1 MNKLFTKV
9 VGVALGLTMA
19 VGVGVAVAAG
29 VKETVPV
36 YAAEGATHDMS
47 ITQQTSLN
55 NLATIPSI
63 NIPAQSYTV
72 AKITMVVR
80 YNKTA
85 GGATA
90 TATIGTT
97 NLGSKTHNA
106 NSTVTWEWTVDPAQ
120 QAAISID
127 FVNNCATGTGKGT
140 FYVNSVTLTEG
151 PAPHVDVTSVTV
163 DPSSTT
169 LLPGGTYDLASHV
182 TVLPNNATDPSVTYE
197 VTDADPAGCA
207 TVSSAGLITAV
218 EDGIA
223 EITVTSVDNDAKSDT
238 FMVEIE
244 TPSEPTISLNESSLE
259 GFVGGSSSLT
269 ATFVALEGTGV
280 TWSQTSSDGGSVTLG
295 TPDVSVSGKSTVSVA
310 YSTAGTITI
319 KAQDNGGSTYAECS
333 VVVSKTLTG
342 AIYAQTIT
350 DENSVM
356 NFTAKC
362 NGEGTAADGA
372 EWTITSDGDESNFD
386 STSGIHYGTNS
397 AYVTYIELTTSGVSG
412 TIKSVVVNAR
422 DAQSTATVSVTVGG
436 VAFTCSGS
444 TTATNTS
451 SDFTFTGSRSG
462 SVVVRVDRGSS
473 MQKALYVKTVTVTYE
488 KITTGA
494 DIKNTNVLAQK
505 AVIEFAEDL
514 TSKLNAVC
522 DQVNGNTDVEE
533 LDAKWSLISGTFTSK
548 RSSLDASH
556 QTAFDQLI
564 KFASKS
570 ESGDALQKAL
580 SSYDYVY
587 AKYHASLTAGDF
599 LNSGSGR
606 GAVQYSA
613 YIGPFE
619 SLMQSTSST
628 VTIVVI
634 VSMVS
639 LTAIGG
645 YFFLRKRK
653 EQ

>member
-1 MNKLFTKV
+1 MNKLITKI
-9 VGVALGLTMA
+9 VGAALGLTMA
-19 VGVGVAVAAG
+19 VGVGFAVAAG

-36 YAAEGATHDMS
+36 YAAEGDIHDMS
-47 ITQQTSLN
+47 ISQSTSLN
-55 NLATIPSI
+55 DNASIPAI
-63 NIPAQSYTV
+63 NIDAQSYTV
-72 AKITMVVR
+72 KKVTLNCR
-80 YNKTA
+80 YNKTTNPA
-85 GGATA
+85 VTISVSVGGTSWGSENFGTSHTA
-90 TATIGTT
+90 DVEFE
-97 NLGSKTHNA
+97 GSA
-106 NSTVTWEWTVDPAQ
+106 VQ
-120 QAAISID
+120 GAISIT
-127 FVNNCATGTGKGT
+127 FVNHCGSGTGKGT

-151 PAPHVDVTSVTV
+151 PAPHVDVTSVTI

-223 EITVTSVDNDAKSDT
+223 EITVTSVDNDTKSDT

-244 TPSEPTISLNESSLE
+244 TPSEPTISVNESSLE

-280 TWSQTSSDGGSVTLG
+280 NWSQTSSDGGSVTLG
-295 TPDVSVSGKSTVSVA
+295 TPDVSVSGKSTVSVT
-310 YSTAGTITI
+310 YSTAGTVTI

-356 NFTAKC
+356 NFTTKC

-397 AYVTYIELTTSGVSG
+397 AYVTYIQLTTSGVSG

-462 SVVVRVDRGSS
+462 SVVVRVDRESS

-522 DQVNGNTDVEE
+522 DQVNGNTNVEE

-556 QTAFDQLI
+556 QTVFDQLI

-613 YIGPFE
+613 YIGPFK
-619 SLMQSTSST
+619 SLTQSTSST
-628 VTIVVI
+628 VTIVII
-634 VSMVS
+634 VSLVS

-645 YFFLRKRK
+645 YFFIRKRK